1 MNTFTRALKLQD
13 MSEGS
18 QSHAAA
24 SDAESSLTLLTLLL
38 LAQTAILWHL
48 GSELGRVQPE
58 KLVDAIKRARE
69 GESARAVNAA
79 HSRVA
84 AGADVGTRN
93 RTSAKQELSSDGWG
107 RWLRCFQG

>member
-1 MNTFTRALKLQD
+1 MAALLGL
-13 MSEGS
+13 SEGS

-84 AGADVGTRN
+84 DVGSRN

>member
-1 MNTFTRALKLQD
+1 MD
-13 MSEGS
+13 SET

-84 AGADVGTRN
+84 AGADVGSRN